1 MQNLMRINT
10 DMWEDADKIYNVLS
24 YKKMPDSTAVHL
36 QLEYD
41 GVLYNR
47 VVAEHQIEW
56 IHD

>member
-36 QLEYD
+36 QLEYY